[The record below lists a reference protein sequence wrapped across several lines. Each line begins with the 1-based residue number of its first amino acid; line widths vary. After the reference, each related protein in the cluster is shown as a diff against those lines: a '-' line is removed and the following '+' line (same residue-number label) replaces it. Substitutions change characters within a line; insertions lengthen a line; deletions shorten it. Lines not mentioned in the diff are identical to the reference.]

1 MHWNVFDQDERVI
14 KKIDNTFGNF
24 LLEKGLYDSIE
35 ITKENIYELADLV
48 GGHVRINTYCPKCKD
63 SRVFSCETINVY
75 CKDGDGGIDEFSLED
90 QIITNQKY
98 LNAPKPRFV
107 DTPEEPW
114 QWKNWII
121 ADAVRV
127 MVFKF
132 CCSMDESHRLDF
144 VVTVEGNIMRKIGQ
158 YPSVADL
165 TMPELKIYKKVMN
178 KDDEREL
185 KRANGLYASGI
196 GIGSFVYLRR
206 IIERIVVKAGEM
218 AIEEGKIN
226 EKEFNQARIGEK
238 IKLLSDY
245 LPKGLCENPVFYGIV
260 SKGIHE
266 LSEEECLKYFP
277 IMNSFIL
284 MVLRQWKKM
293 QDDAEEEKQIAASL
307 NKIASTIN

>member
-1 MHWNVFDQDERVI
+1 
-14 KKIDNTFGNF
+14 
-24 LLEKGLYDSIE
+24 
-35 ITKENIYELADLV
+35 
-48 GGHVRINTYCPKCKD
+48 
-63 SRVFSCETINVY
+63 
-75 CKDGDGGIDEFSLED
+75 
-90 QIITNQKY
+90 
-98 LNAPKPRFV
+98 
-107 DTPEEPW
+107 
-114 QWKNWII
+114 
-121 ADAVRV
+121 
-127 MVFKF
+127 
-132 CCSMDESHRLDF
+132 
-144 VVTVEGNIMRKIGQ
+144 MRKIGQ
-158 YPSVADL
+158 YPYVADL